1 MIEFSSVVAFILI
14 LTQVVKKAFAVKTS
28 FVPLMSMIIGF
39 TVVGAYAL
47 LSKGAVFTAESF
59 FQTMIAIA
67 TANGI
72 YASTSATIKG

>member
-14 LTQVVKKAFAVKTS
+14 LTQVVKKAFAIKKS

-39 TVVGAYAL
+39 TVVGAFYV
-47 LSKGAVFTAESF
+47 LSKDAIFTTESF
-59 FQTMIAIA
+59 IQTMIAIA

-72 YASTSATIKG
+72 YASTNATIKG

>member
-1 MIEFSSVVAFILI
+1 MIEFSSVVAFVLI
-14 LTQVVKKAFAVKTS
+14 LTQVVKKALSIKKS
-28 FVPLMSMIIGF
+28 FVPLASLIIGF

-47 LSKGAVFTAESF
+47 LSKGSVFTAESF

-72 YASTSATIKG
+72 YASTSATLSK